1 MKAALFAA
9 AIFLSGIAVV
19 RADTLPAEMGSE
31 DRINLESTD
40 ISADLDGQ
48 TGKMAVSRV
57 ENIRLVANQAN
68 LDAEVAGGN
77 YSSVFTGA
85 NSIASSA
92 LSGMNGIGTVVQNSG
107 NQVVIQNSTI
117 FNVSL
122 Y

>member
-19 RADTLPAEMGSE
+19 RADTLPSEIGSG

-57 ENIRLVANQAN
+57 ENIRMVANQAN